1 MIAFVL
7 LIVFSLF
14 IFKNSL
20 YFTIILLLISIIRL
34 SFIVLNSFL
43 ISLTGF
49 IIVIV
54 YVGAMI
60 ILIGYICAV
69 RPNLNLEPNYSNLG
83 LFLLLFL
90 SFIIL
95 NKFNYQQFSSRSST
109 LVEYFYSFQGI
120 FIFIT
125 LVFILFLTLLIVT
138 SQYSLPQGPLRSLN

>member
-1 MIAFVL
+1 M
-7 LIVFSLF
+7 
-14 IFKNSL
+14 
-20 YFTIILLLISIIRL
+20 
-34 SFIVLNSFL
+34 
-43 ISLTGF
+43 
-49 IIVIV
+49 
-54 YVGAMI
+54 

-83 LFLLLFL
+83 LFLILFL

-95 NKFNYQQFSSRSST
+95 NKFNHQQFSSRSST